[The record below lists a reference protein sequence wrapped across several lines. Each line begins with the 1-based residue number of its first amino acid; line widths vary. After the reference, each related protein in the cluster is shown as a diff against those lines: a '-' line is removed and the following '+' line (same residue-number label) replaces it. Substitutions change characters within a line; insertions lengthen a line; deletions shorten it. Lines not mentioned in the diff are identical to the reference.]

1 MSKKKVKKTL
11 YFILLLF
18 INAIIYNLLFRP
30 VDLITGGTGSI
41 AILLEYLFNFNPSV
55 TIFVIYAVLFI
66 ISLVTLGKDDI
77 IAAAI
82 VTIIYPVFVELT
94 LNIGNIIT
102 IEVDNTLLIA
112 LISGVLNGIINGFIY
127 KLDLNPGGIG
137 LISKIIYKYYNI
149 SVTKVSTIINIFIIA
164 FGAFLFGINMILY
177 ALIYL
182 YFSKIISDR
191 IIIGISKNKVFH
203 ILTKKYND
211 IKKVLSNEFSTDCTV
226 YNTWD
231 NGKKFLMVVVSN
243 KDYYL
248 VKEVIKKIDK
258 DAFSFISDGYE
269 VKGAN
274 RMIRIK
280 N

>member
-30 VDLITGGTGSI
+30 VDLITGGIGSI

-94 LNIGNIIT
+94 LNIGNIIP

-149 SVTKVSTIINIFIIA
+149 SVTKVSIIINIFIIA

>member
-94 LNIGNIIT
+94 LNIGNIIP